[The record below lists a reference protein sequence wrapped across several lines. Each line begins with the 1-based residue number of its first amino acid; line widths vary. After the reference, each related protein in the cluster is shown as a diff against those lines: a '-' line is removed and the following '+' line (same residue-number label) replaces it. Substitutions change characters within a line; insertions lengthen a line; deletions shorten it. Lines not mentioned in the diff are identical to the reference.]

1 MQPFGLLSLLLGLE
15 PPRRD
20 SLLVAGHTRAF
31 EQLGDSQGHPSLTW
45 FNCPVSPFRENEAVP
60 LYWTVARVVREFS
73 EFGWFE
79 TFQVPPET
87 QLDRFNYRQ

>member
-1 MQPFGLLSLLLGLE
+1 M
-15 PPRRD
+15 
-20 SLLVAGHTRAF
+20 
-31 EQLGDSQGHPSLTW
+31 
-45 FNCPVSPFRENEAVP
+45 P

-87 QLDRFNYRQ
+87 QLDRFNYRQESNDFVAKDLGFFTPVTVNGIWLRQANETTAPAYLADTPRLYQVFGYSLFLSVKKAK